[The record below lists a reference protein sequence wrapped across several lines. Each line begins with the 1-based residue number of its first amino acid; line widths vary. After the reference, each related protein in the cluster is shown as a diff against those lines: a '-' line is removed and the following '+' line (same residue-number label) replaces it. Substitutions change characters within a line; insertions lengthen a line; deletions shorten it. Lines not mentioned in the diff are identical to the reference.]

1 MLISVNNFVDNCDL
15 RFNENVF
22 VPTTFGFINFN

>member
-1 MLISVNNFVDNCDL
+1 MLISVNNFVNNC
-15 RFNENVF
+15 RFTFYENVF